1 MKPTEKEFCQGVKIL
16 LERMKNNP
24 EDFVT
29 SYHSHDEPK
38 FGMFADLMKDV
49 VSSNKT
55 KHWEDWYLFTK
66 AEQTALIEGYKD
78 MMRTRF
84 DQGIMRKLL
93 EEPQEPV
100 VKKEYYG
107 KPLTLSTIQNEAL
120 KALEQAYAKNHTKN
134 PTTFNLTPSQVAMAN
149 KLGLSPAEYANK
161 LGLSPAEYARKLNK
175 I

>member
-49 VSSNKT
+49 IRGNKV
-55 KHWEDWYLFTK
+55 KEWEDWYLFTK

-78 MMRTRF
+78 MMRARF
-84 DQGIMRKLL
+84 DQGILRKLL
-93 EEPQEPV
+93 EEPQEPLI
-100 VKKEYYG
+100 KKEYYG

-120 KALEQAYAKNHTKN
+120 KALEQAYAKN

-149 KLGLSPAEYANK
+149 KLGLSPAEYA
-161 LGLSPAEYARKLNK
+161 RKLNK

>member
-38 FGMFADLMKDV
+38 FGMFADLMKDI
-49 VSSNKT
+49 VSGSKV
-55 KHWEDWYLFTK
+55 KQWQDWYLFTK

-78 MMRTRF
+78 MMRARF
-84 DQGIMRKLL
+84 DQGVMRKLL
-93 EEPQEPV
+93 EEPQEPI

-120 KALEQAYAKNHTKN
+120 KALEQAYAKN
-134 PTTFNLTPSQVAMAN
+134 PTTFKLTPSQVAMAN
-149 KLGLSPAEYANK
+149 KLGLSPAEYA
-161 LGLSPAEYARKLNK
+161 RKLNK